1 MRNDEEM
8 KYASRFNHDNY
19 KNFIQPNIEKEKENL
34 LDLPFVFF
42 KKQNSFLYETQQ
54 IVKRGFMNFTRNRL
68 LFKGKFITNSN
79 FFSLLL

>member
-1 MRNDEEM
+1 M

-19 KNFIQPNIEKEKENL
+19 KKFSEQNIEKEKENL